1 MIPDD
6 ARRRWLGPKPE
17 PPPCRL
23 GIKVKPWGLR
33 GSRRNRMALQRQRDR
48 KAILDDLL
56 AAQDGRCHWCGVPIV
71 RVASIP
77 PEDRLAVRANTVVI
91 ATQDGEIVKHVATLD
106 HLEGPGVLNGVASCA
121 TCNRTRAE
129 RPKTFERWLE
139 RRRSM
144 VRNFKPGR

>member
-1 MIPDD
+1 M
-6 ARRRWLGPKPE
+6 A
-17 PPPCRL
+17 
-23 GIKVKPWGLR
+23 
-33 GSRRNRMALQRQRDR
+33 SRRKSLQRQRDR
-48 KAILDDLL
+48 KAILDGLL

-71 RVASIP
+71 RVAAIP
-77 PEDRLAVRANTVVI
+77 PDDRLAVRANTVVFN
-91 ATQDGEIVKHVATLD
+91 TPEGEVVKHVATLD

-129 RPKTFERWLE
+129 RPKTFERWLA